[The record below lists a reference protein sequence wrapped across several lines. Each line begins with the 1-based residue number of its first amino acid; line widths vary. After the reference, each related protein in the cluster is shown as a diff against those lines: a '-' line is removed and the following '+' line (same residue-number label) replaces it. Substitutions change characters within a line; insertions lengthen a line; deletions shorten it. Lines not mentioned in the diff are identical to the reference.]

1 LPALLELKFF
11 RDGTRANDDKM
22 LMRSIMKDMT
32 DEQLEAVANYIATL
46 H

>member
-1 LPALLELKFF
+1 M
-11 RDGTRANDDKM
+11 TTKM
-22 LMRSIMKDMT
+22 LMRSIVKDMT